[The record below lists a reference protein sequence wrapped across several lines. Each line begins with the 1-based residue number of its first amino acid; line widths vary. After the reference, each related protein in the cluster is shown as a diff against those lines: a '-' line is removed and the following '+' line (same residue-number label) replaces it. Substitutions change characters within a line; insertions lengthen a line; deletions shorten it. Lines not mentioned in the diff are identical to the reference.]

1 MDGISK
7 DFKETYRKSLLFIVL
22 FELVSLCAFLIPQIS
37 TFAFFVIVI
46 TTAVLAFKR
55 FESALLVLLAELFIG
70 SQGGYMVALGL
81 ESGLA
86 LSLRIGLFL
95 AVFGGWAAKTAAG
108 LVTKE
113 KRKDALAP
121 FALME
126 RKRLL
131 KPYVLLLAV
140 LAFGVI
146 RGVVAGNGFGNVFF
160 DANAYAFY
168 ALLPAFVAGLAKP
181 ETRSRAL
188 AVLLAAVTDSVGKAL
203 AVLFFFSHRVFV
215 VASNVYVWIRDTR
228 VGEITIMEADF
239 YRIFF
244 QSQIFALALI
254 VAAALYAAY
263 RPSWKDGRA
272 KVAAAAVDWAMVS
285 MVLSL
290 SRSFWFGGA
299 CAALVFTALLVWG
312 RAKAVVWRR
321 TVGLALASVVFSV
334 AVIGV
339 LYSFPY
345 PRKSGELS
353 LTGLLGS
360 RAMSLG
366 DDAATSRWA
375 LLPLLNE
382 AAMRHPAFGN
392 GLGTTVTYTTSDP
405 RLLATNPTGAYTT
418 FAFEWGYHDLWV
430 KFGALGLVVYAWF
443 IASVLRP
450 AVAAVKLNRAAFRE
464 PGEWDRAKEGAVLA
478 AGACL
483 AVVALL
489 ATNVFS
495 PYLNHPLGIGLLMLV
510 SAAGLHG
517 AFEGENVR

>member
-1 MDGISK
+1 MGISK
-7 DFKETYRKSLLFIVL
+7 DFKDTYRKSLLVIVL
-22 FELVSLCAFLIPQIS
+22 FELISLCAFLVPQIS
-37 TFAFFVIVI
+37 TVAFLAIVGV
-46 TTAVLAFKR
+46 TAVLAFKR
-55 FESALLVLLAELFIG
+55 FDLALLVLLAELFIG
-70 SQGGYMVALGL
+70 SQGGYMVALGTD
-81 ESGLA
+81 SGLA

-108 LVTKE
+108 LITKE
-113 KRKDALAP
+113 KRKEALAP
-121 FALME
+121 FALMQE
-126 RKRLL
+126 RRLL
-131 KPYVLLLAV
+131 LPYALLLLV
-140 LAFGVI
+140 LAFGVV

-160 DANAYAFY
+160 DANGYAFY

-188 AVLLAAVTDSVGKAL
+188 AVLLAAVTDTVGKAL
-203 AVLFFFSHRVFV
+203 VVLFFFSHRVFV
-215 VASNVYVWIRDTR
+215 VASNVYVWVRDTR
-228 VGEITIMEADF
+228 VGEITIMTADF

-272 KVAAAAVDWAMVS
+272 KVAAAAVAWAMVS

-299 CAALVFTALLVWG
+299 CAALAFMALLVWG
-312 RAKAVVWRR
+312 RAKAVIWRR
-321 TVGLALASVVFSV
+321 VIGLALVSVVFSV

-339 LYSFPY
+339 LYAFPY
-345 PRKSGELS
+345 PRKGGEFS

-360 RAMSLG
+360 RALSLG
-366 DDAATSRWA
+366 DDAANSRWA
-375 LLPLLNE
+375 LLPLLMD
-382 AAMRHPAFGN
+382 AGMRHPVFGS

-430 KFGALGLVVYAWF
+430 KFGILGVAVYAWF

-450 AVAAVKLNRAAFRE
+450 AAFMVTRSREHFRE
-464 PGEWDRAKEGAVLA
+464 PGEGDAKERAMFA

-483 AVVALL
+483 AVIALL

-510 SAAGLHG
+510 AAAGLHG
-517 AFEGENVR
+517 TFETIPKKP